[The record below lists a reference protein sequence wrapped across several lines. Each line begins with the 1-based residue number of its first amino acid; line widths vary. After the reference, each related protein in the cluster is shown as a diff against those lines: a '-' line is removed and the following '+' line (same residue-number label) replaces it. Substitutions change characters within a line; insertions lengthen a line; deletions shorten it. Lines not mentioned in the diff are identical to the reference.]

1 LASRCS
7 ALRRRIILF
16 YILANRI
23 QATFFFL
30 SAQRFFIPALI
41 RLRAAGDKRLPFGG
55 VAGFGAPSNSG
66 TSLTRL
72 ITVEPFQYR
81 IRSSLE
87 TLIPRIHN
95 CLAETLDL
103 ELVCGEPV
111 DLSALDVGPEIRRNW

>member
-55 VAGFGAPSNSG
+55 VAGLGP
-66 TSLTRL
+66 RL
-72 ITVEPFQYR
+72 TVE
-81 IRSSLE
+81 
-87 TLIPRIHN
+87 HH
-95 CLAETLDL
+95 
-103 ELVCGEPV
+103 
-111 DLSALDVGPEIRRNW
+111 